1 MESGLPP
8 EDIRLL
14 YAYGQHIDIDDKQA
28 DIEYRMYQNGDTQ
41 FLEYGGSYLW
51 NKMSV
56 PNGGVITNDGDTVY
70 LSGRNVVEG
79 TDDIYQFDY
88 IDGTY
93 QKIPEPVWS
102 YQVNRYEFEDLDIH
116 ARYRLGFLT
125 RNPNSKVLV
134 WLEGYFNGQNY
145 TD

>member
-8 EDIRLL
+8 EDIRIL

-56 PNGGVITNDGDTVY
+56 PNGGVIANNGDIVY
-70 LSGRNVVEG
+70 ISSRNIEE
-79 TDDIYQFDY
+79 Q
-88 IDGTY
+88 
-93 QKIPEPVWS
+93 IPEPVWS

-145 TD
+145 TDWNPSVNAAEIKK